1 VFLARAINPAMT
13 GLFDLLL
20 WPFRGASAI
29 WALLVVSL
37 VAGVMML
44 WLFGKTSNQARIK
57 QVRDYIRGNMM
68 AIRLYG
74 DDLGL
79 LFRLQG
85 RILRSTAVY
94 MGLALVPMLV
104 MLVPVLLILTQLNL
118 RFHVRPLA
126 PGETAVVKVTLRDGS
141 AVRAPIE
148 LEAPGG
154 VAIETPPVRIDSLR
168 ELVWRVR
175 GVEPGV
181 HQLVIRA
188 GDERLE
194 KEIVVGGRWGAVS
207 EKRTGDGFF
216 DSVLYPGEPPIP
228 ASSPVRTVEIGYG
241 ELPLEAFGFQLHWLL
256 VFFIASIAFGF
267 AFKRPLGVEI

>member
-1 VFLARAINPAMT
+1 MT

-20 WPFRGASAI
+20 WPFGSLGPV

-37 VAGVMML
+37 VAGVLML
-44 WLFGKTSNQARIK
+44 WLFGKTSNQAKIK
-57 QVRDYIRGNMM
+57 SVRDYIRGNMM

-118 RFHVRPLA
+118 RFHAQPLA
-126 PGETAVVKVTLRDGS
+126 PGDTAVVKVTLREGS
-141 AVRAPIE
+141 AASAPVE
-148 LEAPGG
+148 LEAPRG
-154 VAIETPPVRIDSLR
+154 VAIETPPVRIATLR
-168 ELVWRVR
+168 EHVWRVR
-175 GVEPGV
+175 AVDAGR
-181 HQLVIRA
+181 HRLVVRA
-188 GDERLE
+188 GSERVE
-194 KEIVVGGRWGAVS
+194 KEVVVGQRWGAVS
-207 EKRTGDGFF
+207 EKRTGEGFF
-216 DSVLYPGEPPIP
+216 ESILYPGEPPID
-228 ASSPVRTVEIGYG
+228 SSSAIDKVEVRYA
-241 ELPLEAFGFQLHWLL
+241 ELPLSLLGFRLNWLV
-256 VFFIASIAFGF
+256 VFFVASIAFGF